1 MKALAVV
8 RAGNWLIAVR
18 TLGVDFNFRCQN
30 LCPIY
35 LINNQSAVKESVPVI
50 ISRAARA
57 LSGDEIPQKAILM
70 QWISVL
76 VGFRAYLNGDFN
88 RTLYFYP
95 AFECCA

>member
-30 LCPIY
+30 LC
-35 LINNQSAVKESVPVI
+35 
-50 ISRAARA
+50 RA